1 MKMAITRGMCFDG
14 KNMINSDIVVR
25 QERTGDFS
33 TVSFAFE
40 IGKGIMIQI
49 VVNDEVKK
57 IFKGC
62 L

>member
-1 MKMAITRGMCFDG
+1 MKIAVTNGMCFDG
-14 KNMINSDIVVR
+14 NIIHSDIVVR

-40 IGKGIMIQI
+40 TGKVIMIQI